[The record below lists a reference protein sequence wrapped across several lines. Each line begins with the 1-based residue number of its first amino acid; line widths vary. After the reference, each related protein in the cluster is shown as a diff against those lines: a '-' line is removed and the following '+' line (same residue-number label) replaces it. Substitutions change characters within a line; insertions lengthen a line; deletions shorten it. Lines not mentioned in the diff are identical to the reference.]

1 MSDLY
6 RGLIR
11 RELRKGQRGEEFWGK
26 YNALDSTVIPT
37 ESLLK
42 LQVEGLKALEQT
54 KDYSEVNKFL
64 QQAQSNMAQEDA
76 QLETLVANEV
86 YSRIIELINSGLTG
100 STINPYQVVKKRGGN
115 AYRGDSEVQGEISK
129 IIAELSQ
136 LLSQVNTNEGT
147 AQKIV
152 DSVQHRLESFKW
164 GPTPQSYIKEK
175 ADLIEMLMVDKMNQN
190 PGFRAVVTGSWTNQ
204 GMQLIEDMFAFMKG
218 QEYTVFSGDL
228 AKMKF
233 TVKIDGRTE
242 ERTASSA
249 GNLLDQL
256 DALNGTNAS
265 VSLSDE
271 LYDALQ
277 KASAIAGQAK
287 SGLAG
292 QAILNKNKR
301 NAISLAEIN
310 FDPKLLWDLY
320 QADMQDKTQYFKDYG
335 KQNSTDLSTLANYAL
350 SKNIAKTAISR
361 NQLYLTAEGF
371 VTASQWMEHN
381 GQYLVFTPAVRQ
393 VGSDF
398 MSAVRPYFFTK

>member
-1 MSDLY
+1 
-6 RGLIR
+6 
-11 RELRKGQRGEEFWGK
+11 
-26 YNALDSTVIPT
+26 
-37 ESLLK
+37 
-42 LQVEGLKALEQT
+42 
-54 KDYSEVNKFL
+54 
-64 QQAQSNMAQEDA
+64 MAQEDA

-115 AYRGDSEVQGEISK
+115 AYRGDSEVKGEIEK
-129 IIAELSQ
+129 ILTELSQ
-136 LLSQVNTNEGT
+136 LLLQVNTEEGT
-147 AQKIV
+147 AQQIV
-152 DSVQHRLESFKW
+152 DSVQNRLESFDW

-175 ADLIEMLMVDKMNQN
+175 ADLIEALMVDKMNQN
-190 PGFRAVVTGSWTNQ
+190 PGFRAIVTGSWTNQ

-228 AKMKF
+228 AKMTF
-233 TVKIDGRTE
+233 TIKTDGGVE

-265 VSLSDE
+265 VALSDE

-301 NAISLAEIN
+301 NAISLADVN

-320 QADMQDKTQYFKDYG
+320 QTDMQEHTQYFKDYG
-335 KQNSTDLSTLANYAL
+335 KQNSSDLSTLANYAL

-371 VTASQWMEHN
+371 VTASQWMEHS